1 MRSITILFIIFVNSI
16 TFGQQVFKKK
26 KNLLGSPFEITVVA
40 TDSIQANV
48 YTELAISEVKRI
60 ENLISD
66 WIPTTQIS
74 KVNQNAGISPV
85 KVDLEVFELVKRAI
99 NISKLTDGAFDISY
113 ASMDK
118 IWKFDGSMKEM
129 PSTESI
135 KKSVEKVGYQ
145 NIILNE
151 NDTSIFLKYPGMKLG
166 LGGIGQG
173 YIADKI
179 KVLLQ
184 ENGCTSGLVNVSGDI
199 NTWGKQPNGKDWTV
213 GIVNPLNK
221 NKVFATFP
229 LNDSAV
235 ETSGSYEKY
244 VTFNGKRYS
253 HIIDP
258 RTGYPASG
266 IVSVSVFAKQ
276 TELADALATGIFVL
290 GIEVGLD
297 LVNQL
302 KGIGCIIVDKKG
314 VIHASKNIDIKTYQY
329 MKKIV
334 FLALITVAAVS
345 CNSVKEYDKQYIND
359 PDMKL
364 SARSSERFETTFQVY
379 REAASGANGGKT
391 GGGCGCN

>member
-1 MRSITILFIIFVNSI
+1 MKKVVVFLLVTQL
-16 TFGQQVFKKK
+16 GLAQQIFKKK
-26 KNLLGSPFEITVVA
+26 QSLLGSPFEITVVA
-40 TDSIQANV
+40 KDSVEGN
-48 YTELAISEVKRI
+48 YFTTLAIDEVKRI

-74 KVNQNAGISPV
+74 KVNHNAGIQPV
-85 KVDLEVFELVKRAI
+85 KVDQEVYDLLERAI
-99 NISKLTDGAFDISY
+99 KISKLTSGAFDISY

-129 PSTESI
+129 PSEETI

-145 NIILNE
+145 NIILNPK
-151 NDTSIFLKYPGMKLG
+151 DTTIFLKNKGMKLG

-179 KVLLQ
+179 KILLK
-184 ENGCTSGLVNVSGDI
+184 EKGCKSGLVNVSGDI
-199 NTWGKQPNGKDWTV
+199 NTWGKQPDGQSWTV
-213 GIVNPLNK
+213 GIVNPMNK

-229 LNDSAV
+229 LDDSAV

-276 TELADALATGIFVL
+276 TEIADALATGIFVL
-290 GIEVGLD
+290 GVEVGLD
-297 LVNQL
+297 LIDQL
-302 KGIGCIIVDKKG
+302 KGIGCIIVDDKG
-314 VIHASKNIDIKTYQY
+314 VIHTSKNIDIKKHQ
-329 MKKIV
+329 
-334 FLALITVAAVS
+334 
-345 CNSVKEYDKQYIND
+345 
-359 PDMKL
+359 
-364 SARSSERFETTFQVY
+364 
-379 REAASGANGGKT
+379 
-391 GGGCGCN
+391 

>member
-1 MRSITILFIIFVNSI
+1 MKRITFLFILLIGSSS
-16 TFGQQVFKKK
+16 FGQQVFKKK
-26 KNLLGSPFEITVVA
+26 KSLLGSPFEISVVA
-40 TDSIQANV
+40 NDSVQADF
-48 YTELAISEVKRI
+48 YTELAISELKRI

-74 KVNQNAGISPV
+74 LVNQNAGITPV
-85 KVDLEVFELVKRAI
+85 KVDKEVFELVDRAI
-99 NISKLTDGAFDISY
+99 KISKLTDGAFDISY

-118 IWKFDGSMKEM
+118 IWKFDGSMKSM
-129 PSTESI
+129 PTAETI

-151 NDTSIFLKYPGMKLG
+151 KDTTIFLKNQGMKLG

-179 KVLLQ
+179 KEVLIA
-184 ENGCTSGLVNVSGDI
+184 NGCNAGLVNVSGDI
-199 NTWGKQPNGKDWTV
+199 NTWGKQPDGKDWTV

-302 KGIGCIIVDKKG
+302 KGIGCIIVDDKG
-314 VIHASKNIDIKTYQY
+314 VIHASKNIDIK
-329 MKKIV
+329 K
-334 FLALITVAAVS
+334 
-345 CNSVKEYDKQYIND
+345 
-359 PDMKL
+359 
-364 SARSSERFETTFQVY
+364 
-379 REAASGANGGKT
+379 
-391 GGGCGCN
+391 